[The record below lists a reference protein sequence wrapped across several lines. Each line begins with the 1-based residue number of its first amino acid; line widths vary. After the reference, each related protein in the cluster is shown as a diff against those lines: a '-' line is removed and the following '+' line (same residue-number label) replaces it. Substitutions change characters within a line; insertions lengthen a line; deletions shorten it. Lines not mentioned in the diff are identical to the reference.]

1 VVRFHLSRLSE
12 CGAAWLA
19 RMLWVHEA
27 PGSNPAT
34 PTTGRWLRRISTPL
48 KSGSRQDRYLRD
60 PRGIRPTAGPQPST
74 LIMRVRPPCAA
85 PRAVNSIGLENR
97 ALTPDDLGS
106 SPRRRTKARVAELAD
121 APASS
126 TGALRACGFNSRLAH
141 SIPGGLRKLDATAVR
156 QWGMV

>member
-1 VVRFHLSRLSE
+1 VGSTRHSSNGRTSAFH
-12 CGAAWLA
+12 ADNA
-19 RMLWVHEA
+19 
-27 PGSNPAT
+27 GST
-34 PTTGRWLRRISTPL
+34 
-48 KSGSRQDRYLRD
+48 
-60 PRGIRPTAGPQPST
+60 
-74 LIMRVRPPCAA
+74 PCAA

-106 SPRRRTKARVAELAD
+106 NPRRRTKARVAELAD

-141 SIPGGLRKLDATAVR
+141 SIPDGLRKLDATAVR